1 MTEETGLGKAR
12 EEAEKNS
19 EQGEHSRASTYR
31 ALLRDGTDG
40 RAGEQGRSPSP
51 REYTLK
57 PDTFLARTDL
67 GRLRRAGL

>member
-1 MTEETGLGKAR
+1 MKSAEGDSTGGRVKEQRKAGTR
-12 EEAEKNS
+12 ESCWGGDQEAK
-19 EQGEHSRASTYR
+19 
-31 ALLRDGTDG
+31 
-40 RAGEQGRSPSP
+40 EQGRSPSP

>member
-1 MTEETGLGKAR
+1 MGQERREQGKKGETGKRGPAWKETR
-12 EEAEKNS
+12 RVE
-19 EQGEHSRASTYR
+19 
-31 ALLRDGTDG
+31 
-40 RAGEQGRSPSP
+40 EQGRSPSP

>member
-1 MTEETGLGKAR
+1 MRAGKGESEGRREKEEREAGAWESCLGR
-12 EEAEKNS
+12 EQEAE
-19 EQGEHSRASTYR
+19 
-31 ALLRDGTDG
+31 
-40 RAGEQGRSPSP
+40 EQGRSPSP

>member
-1 MTEETGLGKAR
+1 MGWRKEKVRGKGEREREGKSLGVLLGKR
-12 EEAEKNS
+12 PGGVE
-19 EQGEHSRASTYR
+19 
-31 ALLRDGTDG
+31 
-40 RAGEQGRSPSP
+40 EQGRSPSP

>member
-1 MTEETGLGKAR
+1 MGRWEKEEREAGTWESCLGGDQETK
-12 EEAEKNS
+12 
-19 EQGEHSRASTYR
+19 
-31 ALLRDGTDG
+31 
-40 RAGEQGRSPSP
+40 EQGRSPSP